1 VIRRSLWIVPLAVAA
16 LACNQNKEELT
27 KALAD
32 AQALAAEKDSL
43 ITEVLETSKFVNGVN
58 EELTKARTALV
69 ANASTGDAGTPAER
83 DRAAR
88 KAALDRVQALVARL
102 NETEGRLEQSTQRA
116 KGLAGRNSG
125 LVKQIEEY
133 KSSIDSLQASAQRTE
148 MELRAVVDSQQTQIA
163 GLTTQ
168 LDTAKV
174 VNDSL
179 TTRSTALSDTVHTLT
194 TYKNTVYYVAGT
206 EEELIEKGVV
216 VKEGKK
222 FLFFGGKQ
230 LTPARNLDPSLFTAM
245 DKSQAST
252 IDLPDGKKEYRVVSR
267 QPLAAADSSTVHDG
281 KVTGQLRISDSEQF
295 WSPSKYL
302 ILVEN

>member
-1 VIRRSLWIVPLAVAA
+1 VIRRSLWIVPLAVVAM
-16 LACNQNKEELT
+16 ACNQNKEELT

-43 ITEVLETSKFVNGVN
+43 ITEVLETSKFVNSVN

-69 ANASTGDAGTPAER
+69 ANAATGDAGTPAER

-88 KAALDRVQALVARL
+88 GAALDRVQALVTRL
-102 NETEGRLEQSTQRA
+102 NEAEGRLEQSTQRA
-116 KGLAGRNSG
+116 KSLAGRNST

-133 KSSIDSLQASAQRTE
+133 KTSIDSLQASAMRVET
-148 MELRAVVDSQQTQIA
+148 ELRAVVDSQTVQIA
-163 GLTTQ
+163 TLSST
-168 LDTAKV
+168 LDTARV

-179 TTRSTALSDTVHTLT
+179 TVRSTALADTVGNLT

-206 EEELIEKGVV
+206 EEELMEKGVV

-230 LTPARNLDPSLFTAM
+230 LAPARNLDPSLFTAI
-245 DKSQAST
+245 DKSQANT
-252 IDLPDGKKEYRVVSR
+252 IDLPGDREYRVVSR

-281 KVTGQLRISDSEQF
+281 KISGQLRISDSEQF
-295 WSPSKYL
+295 WSSSKYL

>member
-1 VIRRSLWIVPLAVAA
+1 VNRRSLWIVPLAVVAM
-16 LACNQNKEELT
+16 ACNQNKEELS

-43 ITEVLETSKFVNGVN
+43 ITEVLETSKFVNSVN

-69 ANASTGDAGTPAER
+69 ANATTGDAGTPAER

-88 KAALDRVQALVARL
+88 AAALDRVQALVARL

-116 KGLAGRNSG
+116 KSLSGRNST

-133 KSSIDSLQASAQRTE
+133 KASIDSLQATAQRTE
-148 MELRAVVDSQQTQIA
+148 MELRSVVDSQTVQIA
-163 GLTTQ
+163 TLSTQ
-168 LDTAKV
+168 LDTARV

-179 TTRSTALSDTVHTLT
+179 TTVSTALADTVSNLN

-206 EEELIEKGVV
+206 EEELLEKGVV

-230 LTPARNLDPSLFTAM
+230 LAPARNLDPSLFTAM

-252 IDLPDGKKEYRVVSR
+252 IDLPSDREYRVVSR
-267 QPLAAADSSTVHDG
+267 QPLAAADSSSVHDG
-281 KVTGQLRISDSEQF
+281 KVAGQLIISDAEQF

>member
-1 VIRRSLWIVPLAVAA
+1 MNRRSLWIVPLAVVAM
-16 LACNQNKEELT
+16 ACNQNKEELS

-43 ITEVLETSKFVNGVN
+43 ITEVLETSKFVNSVN

-69 ANASTGDAGTPAER
+69 ANAATGDAGTPAER

-88 KAALDRVQALVARL
+88 AAALDRVQALVARL

-116 KGLAGRNSG
+116 KSLSGRNST

-133 KSSIDSLQASAQRTE
+133 KASIDSLQATAQRTE
-148 MELRAVVDSQQTQIA
+148 MELRSVVDSQTVQIA

-168 LDTAKV
+168 LDTARV

-179 TTRSTALSDTVHTLT
+179 TTVSTALADTVSNLT

-206 EEELIEKGVV
+206 EEELLEKGVV

-230 LTPARNLDPSLFTAM
+230 LAPARNLDPSLFTAM

-252 IDLPDGKKEYRVVSR
+252 IDLPSDREYRVVSR
-267 QPLAAADSSTVHDG
+267 QPLAAADSSSVHDG
-281 KVTGQLRISDSEQF
+281 KVTGQLIISDAEQF

>member
-1 VIRRSLWIVPLAVAA
+1 MKLRSLWIVPLAAVA
-16 LACNQNKEELT
+16 LACNQNKEELS

-69 ANASTGDAGTPAER
+69 ANAATGDAGTPAER

-88 KAALDRVQALVARL
+88 AAALDRVKALVARL

-116 KGLAGRNSG
+116 KSLSGRNSK

-133 KSSIDSLQASAQRTE
+133 KASIDSLQASAQRTE
-148 MELRAVVDSQQTQIA
+148 MELRAVVDSQTVQIA
-163 GLTTQ
+163 SLHSS
-168 LDTAKV
+168 LDTARV

-179 TTRSTALSDTVHTLT
+179 TVRSTALADTVGNLT

-206 EEELIEKGVV
+206 EEELLEKGLV

-230 LTPARNLDPSLFTAM
+230 LAPARNLDPSLFTAM

-252 IDLPDGKKEYRVVSR
+252 IDLPGDREYRLVSR

-281 KVTGQLRISDSEQF
+281 KVTGQLRISDAEQF
-295 WSPSKYL
+295 WSSSKYL